1 MEKYSMDPME
11 TKVKIL
17 TTSTSEFLGG
27 TSAQLIAGDTMSVYE
42 LYYAMM
48 LPSGNDAAQTL
59 GIFIGN
65 LAIQIEKAGGT

>member
-1 MEKYSMDPME
+1 MNPEE

-27 TSAQLIAGDTMSVYE
+27 TSAQLIAGDTMTVYE

-59 GIFIGN
+59 GIFFGN
-65 LAIQIEKAGGT
+65 LANQIE